1 MNDAFKPQQGDD
13 DVQSFAPLFDAAAA
27 PITPPP
33 SLKSDILRRIAETP
47 QRGEQE
53 AAQTAAS
60 AEIIDLSAER
70 DLQEMRRSRTP
81 ARKWFAAAAATILVF
96 AGAGVVV
103 RQVNDP
109 STPEDSTS
117 VVAAPG
123 VEEMHAVMGAAD
135 VRQGKAE
142 AGGAVLDIVVSNDM
156 NKGGAMVNGQPDL
169 DPGMGA
175 QVWAVM
181 SDGATMS
188 AGVIGQEPH
197 SDVWMPLPGDA
208 TSVLITEEASAGAAE
223 PTGRV
228 LAHVKL

>member
-1 MNDAFKPQQGDD
+1 M
-13 DVQSFAPLFDAAAA
+13 QSFAPLFDAAAT
-27 PITPPP
+27 PIAPPP
-33 SLKSDILRRIAETP
+33 SLKSDILQRIAETP

-96 AGAGVVV
+96 AGAGVVIN
-103 RQVNDP
+103 QFNGSDAP
-109 STPEDSTS
+109 DSTS

-123 VEEMHAVMGAAD
+123 IEEMHAVMSAAD

-142 AGGAVLDIVVSNDM
+142 AGGAILDIVVSNDM

-169 DPGMGA
+169 EPGMGA

-188 AGVIGQEPH
+188 AGVIGQDPH
-197 SDVWMPLPGDA
+197 TDVWMPLPGDA
-208 TSVLITEEASAGAAE
+208 TSVLVTEEVSAGVAE

>member
-27 PITPPP
+27 PIAPPP
-33 SLKSDILRRIAETP
+33 SLKSDILQRIAETP

-53 AAQTAAS
+53 AAQSAAS
-60 AEIIDLSAER
+60 AEIVDLDAER

-96 AGAGVVV
+96 AGAGVAMN
-103 RQVNDP
+103 QFSGSDAP
-109 STPEDSTS
+109 DSTS

-123 VEEMHAVMGAAD
+123 IEEMHAVMGAAD
-135 VRQGKAE
+135 VRQGKAD
-142 AGGAVLDIVVSNDM
+142 AGGAILDIVVSNDM

-169 DPGMGA
+169 GPGMGA

-188 AGVIGQEPH
+188 AGVIGQDPH

-208 TSVLITEEASAGAAE
+208 TSVLVTEEVSAGAAE